1 MTQPPQPPPR
11 PPHEPPGGEP
21 PQDTPPG
28 FGPPAPRGG
37 SGTPPRP
44 AAGPGTDEG
53 TGTGTPPPAPAAPP
67 GAPGTPPPSAGF
79 GPPPTPSAP
88 PAPGIPHPAPAQPAY
103 GTPHPAPAPAYG
115 APHPGPAQG
124 GQAAYGYPHPAP
136 PYATAPYTQQGYGA
150 GQPPTAPKG
159 RRPGPVFWIIGATV
173 LVIALIVGGGVW
185 YANSGTGATPVAKDK
200 DDKKDKDGKDD
211 GTGTDDP
218 AAGPAKEKAPADPSA
233 RQLFS
238 VPMIYTGAGSRV
250 YELPGSWLT
259 DKVYAKTGLSEI
271 NGYDA
276 VAGNRVWN
284 LKLPGPVC
292 SASGFQ
298 SDEGL
303 TAVLHKSARPTKD
316 DGGQCDRI
324 TVFDVRTGKTVWTKG
339 VGSGEGSAV
348 FTEVT
353 VGGGT
358 VAAGGSRGGYG
369 WDLESGDQVWSPKPG
384 DECYDV
390 GYQGGSGGLAVIRK
404 CTINTDQDQLFVQK
418 LDPKDGSVSSEYK
431 MPPGIDFAHILSV
444 SPLVVGAD
452 VNEAAEDGSG
462 ISDFFSIDGRT
473 GKLRARWPADA
484 KTYGASCDAVAV
496 SGCANFAVGGDRLY
510 VPTEEHQGKKEAYSR
525 TNEIVAFDLATGKL
539 TGQRL
544 DAGEDWELRPLRM
557 DGPRLLAYRAGPY
570 DQGSQVVSVDTR
582 TMKTEVLLKTP
593 DDQRSGSTIRH
604 FVHEFSEILFGNG
617 RLYFGQTMPEEE
629 KKPVDP
635 EEGVPYLALS
645 FGGTH

>member
-21 PQDTPPG
+21 PRDTPPG
-28 FGPPAPRGG
+28 FGPPEAGG
-37 SGTPPRP
+37 GFGPPVPP
-44 AAGPGTDEG
+44 AEG
-53 TGTGTPPPAPAAPP
+53 TGTRTPAPAPVPPPA
-67 GAPGTPPPSAGF
+67 GPGTPPPPATGF
-79 GPPPTPSAP
+79 GPPPPS
-88 PAPGIPHPAPAQPAY
+88 PAPAYGTPQAAPPPPAY
-103 GTPHPAPAPAYG
+103 GTPHP
-115 APHPGPAQG
+115 GPAQAG

-136 PYATAPYTQQGYGA
+136 PYATAPYTQQGHGA
-150 GQPPTAPKG
+150 GQPPTGPGK
-159 RRPGPVFWIIGATV
+159 RRPGPVFWMISATV

-185 YANSGTGATPVAKDK
+185 YANSGTDETPVAKDK
-200 DDKKDKDGKDD
+200 DDKKDKDGKGGG
-211 GTGTDDP
+211 GTHDP
-218 AAGPAKEKAPADPSA
+218 TVGPAKEKAPADPAA

-238 VPMIYTGAGSRV
+238 VPMIYTGANSRI
-250 YELPGSWLT
+250 YEVPGSWLT
-259 DKVYAKTGLSEI
+259 GKVYAKTGLFEI

-284 LKLPGPVC
+284 LRLPGPVC
-292 SASGFQ
+292 AASGFQ
-298 SDEGL
+298 SEEGL
-303 TAVLHKSARPTKD
+303 TAVLHKSVRPTRD
-316 DGGQCDRI
+316 EGGQCDKI
-324 TVFDVRTGKTVWTKG
+324 TVFDLRTGKALWTKG
-339 VGSGEGSAV
+339 VGSGQGSAV

-369 WDLESGDQVWSPKPG
+369 WDLRSGDQVWSPKPG

-418 LDPKDGSVSSEYK
+418 LDPKDGSVSAEYK

-462 ISDFFSIDGRT
+462 VSDFFSIDGST

-484 KTYGASCDAVAV
+484 KTYGASCEATAV
-496 SGCANFAVGGDRLY
+496 SGCVDFAVGGDRLY
-510 VPTEEHQGKKEAYSR
+510 LPTEKHQGKLQGYSS
-525 TNEIVAFDLATGKL
+525 TNEIVVFDLATGKL

-570 DQGSQVVSVDTR
+570 DKGTQVLSVDTK
-582 TMKTEVLLKTP
+582 TMKSEVLLNTP
-593 DDQRSGSTIRH
+593 ADERSGETVQEFQS
-604 FVHEFSEILFGNG
+604 EFSDTLFGDG
-617 RLYFGQTMPEEE
+617 RLYLGASMPEEE
-629 KKPVDP
+629 KKPVGPD
-635 EEGVPYLALS
+635 EAIPYLALS
-645 FGGTH
+645 FGTTR